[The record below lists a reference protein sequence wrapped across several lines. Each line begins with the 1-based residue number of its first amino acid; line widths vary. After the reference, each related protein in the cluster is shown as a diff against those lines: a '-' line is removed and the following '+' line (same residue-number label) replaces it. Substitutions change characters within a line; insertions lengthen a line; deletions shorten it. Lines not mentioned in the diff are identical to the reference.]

1 MSTLVPWGPRFADP
15 FAVADALF
23 RRPAPSRRQASY
35 APTTDVERDGDDAVV
50 RLELPGVDVAKDVA
64 VEVDGRRLTVRGE
77 RRDEQSGDGWRES
90 RRGSFRR
97 SFTLPQHVD
106 ADAVTASYDAG
117 VLTLRVVGAH
127 ATPVEPGARRIAIDG
142 VTAPETSET
151 SETSETPDT
160 PQPSGTS
167 DDAPESGAEPAG
179 RAA

>member
-23 RRPAPSRRQASY
+23 RRPAPSRPQAFY
-35 APTTDVERDGDDAVV
+35 APTTDVVRDGDDAVV
-50 RLELPGVDVAKDVA
+50 RLELPGVDVAKDVT
-64 VEVDGRRLTVRGE
+64 VDVDGHRLTVRGE
-77 RRDEQSGDGWRES
+77 RRDEQSGEGWRES

-106 ADAVTASYDAG
+106 ADAVSASYDAG

-127 ATPVEPGARRIAIDG
+127 AEPVEPGAQRIAIDG
-142 VTAPETSET
+142 IAPPEESAASSDATPEAGEASE
-151 SETSETPDT
+151 D
-160 PQPSGTS
+160 
-167 DDAPESGAEPAG
+167 